1 MDLYGINAGH
11 QPTQTYAASSKQA
24 TNTTQATD
32 SKSSDT
38 KKTNNAYS
46 GAAAVYESSASS
58 TNKTTSSDTGSVKVK
73 RDNSAIISQ
82 LKSDAETRMAQM
94 QSLVTQM
101 FQKQGKTIGTADDMW
116 KMLANGNFTADADTI
131 AQAKK
136 DISED
141 GYWGVSQTSE
151 RIFSFAQALAG
162 DDKEK
167 MQSMVEAF
175 KKGFSEATK
184 SWGKSLPSISN
195 DTYDAVM
202 DKFNNW
208 FDNQD

>member
-1 MDLYGINAGH
+1 MDLYGINNGYQAN
-11 QPTQTYAASSKQA
+11 QTYATSSKQA
-24 TNTTQATD
+24 TNSTQATD

-38 KKTNNAYS
+38 KKTNDAYS
-46 GAAAVYESSASS
+46 GAAAVYESSSS
-58 TNKTTSSDTGSVKVK
+58 NKTTSSDTGSVKVK

>member
-1 MDLYGINAGH
+1 MEENMDLYGINTGY
-11 QPTQTYAASSKQA
+11 QSTQTYATSSKQA
-24 TNTTQATD
+24 TNSTQTTNN
-32 SKSSDT
+32 KSSDT
-38 KKTNNAYS
+38 KKTNDAYS
-46 GAAAVYESSASS
+46 GAAAVYESSSA
-58 TNKTTSSDTGSVKVK
+58 SSDTGTVKVK

-101 FQKQGKTIGTADDMW
+101 FQKQGKTIGTADNMW

-195 DTYDAVM
+195 DTYDAVI